1 MRVRP
6 ALLLLLALA
15 GTPAAHATNLL
26 DAWRAAAAHD
36 PSFAAA
42 RAAHSAGQ
50 ARREQAASLWRPNV
64 ALQAA
69 VGAATQES
77 STRGARFS
85 APGFGESTGVGFDTS
100 VTGGTSTRYALSL
113 RQPLYGRERSA
124 EGEQLKLAADMAEIE
139 WRNAQQQLMLRVADR
154 YFDAALAA
162 QQLRLLAEQERAAEA
177 ARTEAADRFRIGDK
191 PVTDVH
197 EAEARAAA
205 LRAQRLAAQAD
216 LELRRTLL
224 ADLMGAPPDGA
235 FPLPDGAGA
244 GALEPLE
251 AWLER
256 AASGSPQVLLA
267 QAQVELARQDARK
280 SAGALSPTVDLVA
293 QVGRE
298 RLSGSGDFG
307 AAGNLSLQR
316 AVGVQ
321 LNVPLYTGGWRSARH
336 TEAVALEEKA
346 RAEHEQAR
354 QQARQQ
360 ARSAWLDLSV
370 GRSRI
375 EALES
380 GRRASLARLD
390 ATRVGLQAG
399 DRTTLDLLNAQND
412 AAAAELALLQ
422 ARVRQLTQ
430 RLRLAAAAGAL
441 DEPLLAAV
449 QRELGAGEQ
458 PPARN

>member
-6 ALLLLLALA
+6 ALLVLLALA
-15 GTPAAHATNLL
+15 GNPAAHATDLL

-36 PSFAAA
+36 PAFAAA
-42 RAAHSAGQ
+42 RAAHAAGQ

-64 ALQAA
+64 ALQAG

-100 VTGGTSTRYALSL
+100 VTGGTSTRYALTL

-124 EGEQLKLAADMAEIE
+124 EGEQLKLAAGMAELE
-139 WRNAQQQLMLRVADR
+139 WRGAQQQLMLRVADR

-162 QQLRLLAEQERAAEA
+162 QQVRLLAQQERAAEA
-177 ARTEAADRFRIGDK
+177 ARTQAADRFRIGDQ

-197 EAEARAAA
+197 EAQARAAA

-235 FPLPDGAGA
+235 FPLPAGAGP

-251 AWLER
+251 AWLDR
-256 AASGSPQVLLA
+256 ATRDSPQVLLA
-267 QAQVELARQDARK
+267 QAQVEAARQEARK
-280 SAGALSPTVDLVA
+280 TAGALAPTVDLVA

-307 AAGNLSLQR
+307 GASNLSVQR

-321 LNVPLYTGGWRSARH
+321 LTVPLYTGGWRTAKHVESA
-336 TEAVALEEKA
+336 ALEDKA
-346 RAEHEQAR
+346 RAQYEQAR

-360 ARSAWLDLSV
+360 ARAAWLDLSV
-370 GRSRI
+370 GRGRI

-380 GRRASLARLD
+380 GWRAGLARLD